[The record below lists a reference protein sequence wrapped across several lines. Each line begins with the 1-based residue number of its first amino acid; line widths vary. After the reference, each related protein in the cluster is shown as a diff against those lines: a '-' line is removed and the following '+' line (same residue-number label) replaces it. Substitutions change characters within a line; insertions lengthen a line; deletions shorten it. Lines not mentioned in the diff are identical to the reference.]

1 MNDDRD
7 LDEKRQELEA
17 IIDAWRIERENF
29 KQIQQE
35 WQENKERWQL
45 ILQGGNDGL
54 WDWNPRTQ
62 NLFVSVRWKEMLGY
76 RDEEL
81 ANHFEMWKSLLHPE
95 DSDRVL
101 HCLQAYLTREI
112 TEYRVE
118 FRLLCKD
125 GSYKWILARGQAL
138 WDEAGQPIRMAGS
151 HTDINDRKNREKNLE
166 IQAERDNLLT
176 RITRTLIEG
185 DSDQAIER
193 TLEAIGLFTD
203 SARSYIIQYSPCRQQ
218 WSMVYEWYDRQHPQV
233 KPVIE
238 ESQNLSTET
247 FLWFSEQLLNGIPIR
262 LNSIEDLPPT
272 AHAERQVL
280 LTSPTPRLLVVPML
294 DSVGATVGYLGL
306 DADPGKQWTREDVNF
321 LQLVGE
327 LIAIAQARHQAEIA
341 LKKAKE
347 TADRANRSKSEFLA
361 NMSHELRTPLN
372 AILGFTRLMARDTGF
387 SREQQDYLGIV
398 NRSGEHLLELINDI
412 LEMSKIEAGRT
423 VYNPRSF
430 DLYHLLNDI
439 EEMLQ
444 PQARGKGLSLI
455 FDITADLPRYLRGDE
470 SKLRQ
475 VLINLLGNALK
486 FTESG
491 GVALR
496 GKARE
501 ENDGYRLFF
510 EVEDTG
516 PGIAAEEIS
525 HLFEPFTQTETGRK
539 TQQGTGLGLPI
550 SQKFVELMGGTL
562 TARSVVGEGSV
573 FAFDLLVTLAKSSE
587 IESGFPARKVIGIAV
602 DAPRYRILVVDDRAE
617 SRLLLMT
624 LLSSVGLATR
634 QAANGQE
641 AIDLWREWRPHLIW
655 MDMRMPVMDGY
666 NATREIRRL
675 EGENRQETTIIA
687 LTASAFEEDRVLVI
701 AAGCDDFVRKP
712 FQEEVIWQKMTQY
725 LGMAYIYEEGESDR
739 PLETLDLQPMK
750 TALAIQAPDWLDRL
764 RQAALECNDDR
775 ILQLTAEIP
784 PEAGE
789 LAIGLQQLASQFL
802 FDTIIQL
809 LEDLNIS

>member
-1 MNDDRD
+1 
-7 LDEKRQELEA
+7 
-17 IIDAWRIERENF
+17 
-29 KQIQQE
+29 
-35 WQENKERWQL
+35 
-45 ILQGGNDGL
+45 
-54 WDWNPRTQ
+54 
-62 NLFVSVRWKEMLGY
+62 
-76 RDEEL
+76 
-81 ANHFEMWKSLLHPE
+81 
-95 DSDRVL
+95 
-101 HCLQAYLTREI
+101 
-112 TEYRVE
+112 
-118 FRLLCKD
+118 
-125 GSYKWILARGQAL
+125 
-138 WDEAGQPIRMAGS
+138 
-151 HTDINDRKNREKNLE
+151 
-166 IQAERDNLLT
+166 
-176 RITRTLIEG
+176 
-185 DSDQAIER
+185 
-193 TLEAIGLFTD
+193 
-203 SARSYIIQYSPCRQQ
+203 
-218 WSMVYEWYDRQHPQV
+218 
-233 KPVIE
+233 
-238 ESQNLSTET
+238 
-247 FLWFSEQLLNGIPIR
+247 
-262 LNSIEDLPPT
+262 
-272 AHAERQVL
+272 
-280 LTSPTPRLLVVPML
+280 
-294 DSVGATVGYLGL
+294 
-306 DADPGKQWTREDVNF
+306 
-321 LQLVGE
+321 
-327 LIAIAQARHQAEIA
+327 
-341 LKKAKE
+341 
-347 TADRANRSKSEFLA
+347 
-361 NMSHELRTPLN
+361 
-372 AILGFTRLMARDTGF
+372 MARDTGF

-455 FDITADLPRYLRGDE
+455 FDVTADLPRYLRGDE

-550 SQKFVELMGGTL
+550 SQKFVELMGGIL

-573 FAFDLLVTLAKSSE
+573 FAFDLLVTPAKSSE

-602 DAPRYRILVVDDRAE
+602 DAPRYRILVVDDRSE

-666 NATREIRRL
+666 TATREIRRL

-725 LGMAYIYEEGESDR
+725 LGMTYIYEEGESDR
-739 PLETLDLQPMK
+739 PPETLDLQPIK
-750 TALAIQAPDWLDRL
+750 AALAMQDPHWLDRL

-775 ILQLTAEIP
+775 ILQLTTEIP
-784 PEAGE
+784 PEAAE